1 MKAVIKTAEF
11 VKEYETKFGT
21 MYQHKITYD
30 DKVASYSS
38 KKKEQTEFIAGKEKE
53 FDETE
58 NIAKNGQKYLN
69 VKPITKND
77 LSGYAK
83 NLKKEQS
90 RYSGFSTSY
99 AKDLVIAGKIN
110 FDQLFEVSERLF
122 NHMVALD
129 KTLEK

>member
-1 MKAVIKTAEF
+1 MKAIIKSAEM

-21 MYQHKITYD
+21 LYQHRIKYD
-30 DKVASYSS
+30 DKTAYYSS
-38 KKKEQTEFIAGKEKE
+38 KKKDQTEFVAGQEKE
-53 FDETE
+53 FTE
-58 NIAKNGQKYLN
+58 EERKGDKGNWFV

-99 AKDLVIAGKIN
+99 AKDLVIAGKIE
-110 FDQLFEVSERLF
+110 FSQLFEVSERLF
-122 NHMVALD
+122 THMVTLD
-129 KTLEK
+129 KSLEK